1 MLELERWRERLRE
14 RFAPSQSTCLVCFGE
29 LTNGLGWDD
38 LLKRDDRLCG
48 VCRKQLTELNTRY
61 PVMEMPVR
69 AIYLY
74 TPFFENL
81 IFQFKEAN
89 DLPLAPVFLEPY
101 ATRLRWQLRHKVIVT
116 VPSSPKR
123 IATRGYIPVV
133 TLFQA
138 IGIKVL
144 HPFEKDEIKQSNR
157 SAKTRTLIHRHVR
170 LTDVSVIAGKDVVL
184 VDDVC
189 TTGHS
194 LKACYDLLKPHVK
207 SLSCLVIAIHPELIS
222 PLRARR

>member
-29 LTNGLGWDD
+29 LTHGLTWEDF
-38 LLKRDDRLCG
+38 LKRDDRLCG
-48 VCRKQLTELNTRY
+48 LCRKQLTAINRRTT
-61 PVMEMPVR
+61 VMEIPIQ

-81 IFQFKEAN
+81 IFQFKEAK

-101 ATRLRWQLRHKVIVT
+101 ATRLRWQLRHKVVVS

-123 IATRGYIPVV
+123 IASRGYVPVV
-133 TLFQA
+133 KLFQA
-138 IGIKVL
+138 IGIDVL
-144 HPFEKDEIKQSNR
+144 HPFEKDEIKQSRR
-157 SAKTRTLIHRHVR
+157 SAKTRSLIHRHVR
-170 LTDVSVIAGKDVVL
+170 LVDTAVVAGKDVVL

-194 LKACYDLLKPHVK
+194 LRACYDLLKPHAK
-207 SLSCLVIAIHPELIS
+207 SLSCLVIAIHPELVT
-222 PLRARR
+222 PLGVER